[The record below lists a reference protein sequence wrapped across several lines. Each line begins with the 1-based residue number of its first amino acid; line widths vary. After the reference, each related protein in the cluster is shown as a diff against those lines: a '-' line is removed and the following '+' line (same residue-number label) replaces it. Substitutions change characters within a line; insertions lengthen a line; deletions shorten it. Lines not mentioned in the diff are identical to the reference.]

1 MPWNDNKGGGGGWTP
16 GGGGRGPWGQ
26 GPSNGGGGGRG
37 QGPNIRPPDLD
48 ELFKRAREWL
58 KNAFP
63 NQSPAAVVVALAGGV
78 FLMAWAWTGVQI
90 IAPAEQGIVLRFG
103 QYADTIGSGF
113 HLRFP
118 QPIEQ
123 VLRAN
128 VGARNQIN
136 IGFRADADG
145 RAAQTADLTPDSLML
160 TGDANIMHVQFTI
173 SWQITNAKDY
183 FFQVD
188 GVETT
193 IRAVAD
199 SAMREAVGQSKVDL
213 ILTSDRA
220 RIQEQVRETMQGVLD
235 TYKAGVTI
243 LAVALQ
249 DTKPPGPVVDAF
261 NDQQASTSDR
271 DRSINEAQTY
281 ANSIVPKARGDA
293 SKIVQD
299 AEAFKQQA
307 VTLAQGESQRFLTI
321 YEQYRASP
329 LVTRERLYVE
339 TMQRILSRSN
349 KIIIDGNASSG
360 VQPYLPLPELRRN
373 QSDVAPRTSATPGG
387 TP

>member
-1 MPWNDNKGGGGGWTP
+1 MPWNDNKGGGGGWNP

-26 GPSNGGGGGRG
+26 GPSNGGGRG

-58 KNAFP
+58 KQLFP
-63 NQSPAAVVVALAGGV
+63 NQSPVGVVAALVGGV
-78 FLMAWAWTGVQI
+78 LILAWLWTGVQI
-90 IAPAEQGIVLRFG
+90 VAPAEQGIVLRFG
-103 QYADTIGSGF
+103 QYVDTIGSGF
-113 HLRFP
+113 HLRLP

-136 IGFRADADG
+136 IGFRPDADG

-173 SWQITNAKDY
+173 SWQITNAQDY

-188 GVETT
+188 DVEPT

-220 RIQEQVRETMQGVLD
+220 RIQEQVRATMQTVLD
-235 TYKAGVTI
+235 TYKAGVTV

-249 DTKPPGPVVDAF
+249 DTKPPAQVVDAF
-261 NDQQASTSDR
+261 NDQQASTSDKE
-271 DRSINEAQTY
+271 RSINEAQTY

-321 YEQYRASP
+321 FEQYRASP

-349 KIIIDGNASSG
+349 KILIDGNATSG
-360 VQPYLPLPELRRN
+360 VMPYLPLPELRRN
-373 QSDVAPRTSATPGG
+373 QSDGGGSRSSTSPGG
-387 TP
+387 NP